1 MKDNILLMLGLQI
14 VLIAL
19 NAVFACAEIAV
30 ISMNDNKL
38 AKMAAEG
45 DKRAIRLA
53 RLTSQPARFLATI
66 QVAITLS
73 GFLGSAFAA
82 ENFSGVLVDWLIG
95 LGVPVAPDVLDSIA
109 VVVITIVLSYFTLV
123 FGELVPKQVA
133 MRKTEALALGLS
145 GLISGISKV
154 CAPLVGLLTLST
166 NGVLRLMGI
175 DPNAQE
181 EEVSEEEIR
190 MMVDVGNEKG
200 TIDNE
205 EREFIQ
211 NVFEFDNLSVEE
223 IITHRTEVTL
233 LYLEDSL
240 EAWDDTIR
248 NTHYTYYPVCNET
261 PDQIVGVLNVKVYF
275 RMQERS
281 KESVLAQAVHPAY
294 VVPESLKA
302 DVLFRNMKKEHAQF
316 AVVLDEYGGM
326 SGIITIK
333 DLIEELVGDLEDDLP
348 EEETVEEIVSLE
360 ENIWQVKG
368 SVLLE
373 TLSETLEMN
382 LVSEEYDTLNGLI
395 FHHLG
400 TSPEVDSV
408 VELEGLKI
416 SVVEIHNYQVETAKV
431 QKTEKA
437 EIQ

>member
-1 MKDNILLMLGLQI
+1 
-14 VLIAL
+14 
-19 NAVFACAEIAV
+19 
-30 ISMNDNKL
+30 
-38 AKMAAEG
+38 
-45 DKRAIRLA
+45 
-53 RLTSQPARFLATI
+53 
-66 QVAITLS
+66 
-73 GFLGSAFAA
+73 
-82 ENFSGVLVDWLIG
+82 
-95 LGVPVAPDVLDSIA
+95 
-109 VVVITIVLSYFTLV
+109 
-123 FGELVPKQVA
+123 
-133 MRKTEALALGLS
+133 
-145 GLISGISKV
+145 
-154 CAPLVGLLTLST
+154 
-166 NGVLRLMGI
+166 
-175 DPNAQE
+175 
-181 EEVSEEEIR
+181 
-190 MMVDVGNEKG
+190 
-200 TIDNE
+200 
-205 EREFIQ
+205 
-211 NVFEFDNLSVEE
+211 
-223 IITHRTEVTL
+223 
-233 LYLEDSL
+233 LEDSL

-373 TLSETLEMN
+373 TLSETLDMN